1 MKKSIKIKKEE
12 VSDVELRQVI
22 KQLRNADAVYKVSIQ
37 FDRTTLEGKGGTVLE
52 ALQAIKKP
60 VKITTKSVLTVA
72 RGDKTHSRALTIPLA
87 KRLFYPGAQIY
98 HAKNLELL
106 LK

>member
-1 MKKSIKIKKEE
+1 MSDTLVTEKTPPTISI
-12 VSDVELRQVI
+12 SLT
-22 KQLRNADAVYKVSIQ
+22 
-37 FDRTTLEGKGGTVLE
+37 FDKTTLEGSGATVLE
-52 ALQAIKKP
+52 ALRAIKKP
-60 VKITTKSVLTVA
+60 IKITTKSVLTVTK
-72 RGDKTHSRALTIPLA
+72 GEKKHSRALTIPLA